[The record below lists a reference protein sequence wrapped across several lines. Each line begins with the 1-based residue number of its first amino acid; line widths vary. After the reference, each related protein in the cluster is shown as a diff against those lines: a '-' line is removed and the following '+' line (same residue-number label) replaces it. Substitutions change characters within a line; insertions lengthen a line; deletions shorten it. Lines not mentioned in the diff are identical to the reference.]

1 MAHSKSLGIGAM
13 VVLLIIAVSLLPMI
27 VRYVNRMEPHF
38 VDGFSAVPEAYS
50 EEYNAE
56 EFRNYMTP
64 MDLVEDSADQGVTD
78 VPAIGR
84 TSQLP
89 SWRPDLNTNYLCR
102 SPNESG
108 VPCPEGQFCDG
119 TTQGCVPV
127 AMFGDPNKNYVGY
140 FS

>member
-13 VVLLIIAVSLLPMI
+13 VILLLIAVTLLPMI

-38 VDGFSAVPEAYS
+38 VAG
-50 EEYNAE
+50 
-56 EFRNYMTP
+56 FRNYMTP
-64 MDLVEDSADQGVTD
+64 MDLVDDSDDQGVTD

-84 TSQLP
+84 TSQRP

-119 TTQGCVPV
+119 TTQGCVSLY
-127 AMFGDPNKNYVGY
+127 AGGDPNKNWVGY
-140 FS
+140 FA

>member
-1 MAHSKSLGIGAM
+1 MAHSKSMGIGAM
-13 VVLLIIAVSLLPMI
+13 VVLLIIAVTLLPMI

-38 VDGFSAVPEAYS
+38 VSGFS
-50 EEYNAE
+50 
-56 EFRNYMTP
+56 NYMTP
-64 MDLVEDSADQGVTD
+64 MDFEGNSTDQGVTD
-78 VPAIGR
+78 IPAIGR
-84 TSQLP
+84 SSQLP

-127 AMFGDPNKNYVGY
+127 YAGGDANKNWIGY
-140 FS
+140 YA

>member
-13 VVLLIIAVSLLPMI
+13 VILLLIAVTLLPMI

-38 VDGFSAVPEAYS
+38 VAG
-50 EEYNAE
+50 
-56 EFRNYMTP
+56 FRNYMTP
-64 MDLVEDSADQGVTD
+64 MDLVDDSDDQGVTD

-119 TTQGCVPV
+119 TTQGCVSLY
-127 AMFGDPNKNYVGY
+127 AGGDPNKNWVGY
-140 FS
+140 FA